1 MLLIPFADKTRF
13 FKETPEGVNHM
24 CKVMEERVNDER
36 IRIAVNLLKIGILSN
51 EKIAEATDLSIEV
64 INELEEKLKGIPA

>member
-1 MLLIPFADKTRF
+1 
-13 FKETPEGVNHM
+13 M

-51 EKIAEATDLSIEV
+51 EKIAEATDLPIEV